1 MKFDETKRQTTEE
14 QRTINCAL
22 MLDEVEESQLLLL
35 TPSQYNLLVY
45 MSNEEMDFYNSQV
58 TVLEKNPFKTF

>member
-22 MLDEVEESQLLLL
+22 MLDEVEEPQLLLL

-58 TVLEKNPFKTF
+58 TLLEENPFKTF